1 MSYSFTCPSSCNY
14 EVKVEA
20 KDDDQAVEKILMA
33 GEIHRKRAHPELPA
47 ISEGQMA
54 GFVRSGMRRQQ

>member
-1 MSYSFTCPSSCNY
+1 MSYSFTCPSPCNY

-33 GEIHRKRAHPELPA
+33 GEIHRKQVHPELPPL
-47 ISEGQMA
+47 SEGQMA
-54 GFVRSGMRRQQ
+54 SFVRSGMRKGL